1 MVLVDAERE
10 SAGAEQ
16 HCGRADGDLV
26 VELLG

>member
-16 HCGRADGDLV
+16 HCGRADGNRV
-26 VELLG
+26 VEL